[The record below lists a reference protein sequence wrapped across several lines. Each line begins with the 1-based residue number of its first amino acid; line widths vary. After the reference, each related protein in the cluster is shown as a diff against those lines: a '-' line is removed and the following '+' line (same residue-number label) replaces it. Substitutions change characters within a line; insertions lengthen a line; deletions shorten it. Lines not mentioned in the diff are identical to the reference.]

1 LDESGPPPELSGNP
15 ALKEPDGARTDRTP
29 ADARANV
36 DEQGNP
42 LRPMTAGLMTRLF
55 AVPAIIVAVVITCAM
70 VVTLAFGWIAESQE
84 RPIGKLIETLAAG
97 SGEKVG
103 GVMLLPREK
112 EMWQAALELS
122 RRLEN
127 PEEIPAEERPEAAAK
142 LSAALASAVD
152 YPQPYSEA
160 TRNRIGLM
168 AIALGRLGEPAAVD
182 RFASMLEHAVP
193 LVRLAAVRGLAEL
206 GPIPETRSRIAV
218 LYPVLHDDS
227 ASEVRMLAATAIGQI
242 APVGDERAIRELRGQ
257 LVDGDEVRWNVAL
270 ALARLGDDGG
280 KLDILD
286 MLSREYWAGRQIQ
299 DDPDAPQTRP
309 ISEAEIARNLSS
321 TLLSLDRLHD
331 PEIRSA
337 VLVLKDD
344 RNPSVAREARST
356 IERWDS

>member
-1 LDESGPPPELSGNP
+1 
-15 ALKEPDGARTDRTP
+15 
-29 ADARANV
+29 
-36 DEQGNP
+36 
-42 LRPMTAGLMTRLF
+42 
-55 AVPAIIVAVVITCAM
+55 
-70 VVTLAFGWIAESQE
+70 
-84 RPIGKLIETLAAG
+84 
-97 SGEKVG
+97 
-103 GVMLLPREK
+103 
-112 EMWQAALELS
+112 
-122 RRLEN
+122 
-127 PEEIPAEERPEAAAK
+127 
-142 LSAALASAVD
+142 
-152 YPQPYSEA
+152 
-160 TRNRIGLM
+160 
-168 AIALGRLGEPAAVD
+168 
-182 RFASMLEHAVP
+182 
-193 LVRLAAVRGLAEL
+193 
-206 GPIPETRSRIAV
+206 
-218 LYPVLHDDS
+218 
-227 ASEVRMLAATAIGQI
+227 MLAATAIGQI

-356 IERWDS
+356 IERWDSEGADKDDQG